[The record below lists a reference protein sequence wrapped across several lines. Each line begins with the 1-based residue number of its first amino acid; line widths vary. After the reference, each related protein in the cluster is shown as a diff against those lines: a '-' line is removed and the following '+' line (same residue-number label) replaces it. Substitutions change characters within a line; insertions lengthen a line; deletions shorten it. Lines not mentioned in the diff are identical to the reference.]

1 LEGPGVWQTL
11 GKKKQEKKGGEEKKK
26 GGGTGVWQTLGKKK
40 KKRVYTYTFIHTG
53 GGTYKYVRW
62 GGGLESGKL
71 QDATVDGWKEIS
83 EPNFLSTVQMALREF
98 R

>member
-11 GKKKQEKKGGEEKKK
+11 GKKKKKTRKKGGEK
-26 GGGTGVWQTLGKKK
+26 GGTGVWQTLGEK

-71 QDATVDGWKEIS
+71 
-83 EPNFLSTVQMALREF
+83 
-98 R
+98 

>member
-11 GKKKQEKKGGEEKKK
+11 GGRKKKEQGRKKDWSLANSEKKSIYIFI
-26 GGGTGVWQTLGKKK
+26 
-40 KKRVYTYTFIHTG
+40 YTY

-71 QDATVDGWKEIS
+71 
-83 EPNFLSTVQMALREF
+83 
-98 R
+98 

>member
-1 LEGPGVWQTL
+1 MEEPGVWQTL
-11 GKKKQEKKGGEEKKK
+11 GKKEKKKGKKGGEK
-26 GGGTGVWQTLGKKK
+26 GGLESGTLWEK

-71 QDATVDGWKEIS
+71 
-83 EPNFLSTVQMALREF
+83 
-98 R
+98 

>member
-1 LEGPGVWQTL
+1 LEEPGVWQTL
-11 GKKKQEKKGGEEKKK
+11 GKKKMGGGDWSLANSGKKK
-26 GGGTGVWQTLGKKK
+26 KERKKRREK

-71 QDATVDGWKEIS
+71 
-83 EPNFLSTVQMALREF
+83 
-98 R
+98 

>member
-1 LEGPGVWQTL
+1 LEEPGVWQTL
-11 GKKKQEKKGGEEKKK
+11 GKKKEKKEE
-26 GGGTGVWQTLGKKK
+26 K

-71 QDATVDGWKEIS
+71 
-83 EPNFLSTVQMALREF
+83 
-98 R
+98 

>member
-11 GKKKQEKKGGEEKKK
+11 GKRKKKNKEKKGGKKKGGRLESGKLWEEKKK
-26 GGGTGVWQTLGKKK
+26 R
-40 KKRVYTYTFIHTG
+40 RVYTYTFIHTG

-71 QDATVDGWKEIS
+71 
-83 EPNFLSTVQMALREF
+83 
-98 R
+98 

>member
-1 LEGPGVWQTL
+1 MEGPGVWQTL
-11 GKKKQEKKGGEEKKK
+11 GEKKNKKKK
-26 GGGTGVWQTLGKKK
+26 GGRKKKGGLESGKLWEKKKK

-71 QDATVDGWKEIS
+71 
-83 EPNFLSTVQMALREF
+83 
-98 R
+98 